1 MTLPTPNSVILK
13 EEDHL
18 RFSASPGLVYPLWIA
33 PRKQFGVLN
42 GALFPKI
49 LEHNPKRHVAW
60 DKFHDGDIQIIVNW
74 VMPNTENRNVELYF
88 VLLASHYHGGVF
100 LAAPDTRPLS
110 IGWDCILRNLLEEDF
125 LEINGLPSDF
135 FDSDSERHEP

>member
-60 DKFHDGDIQIIVNW
+60 GQIPRWRHTNHRQLGHAKHGKQKRRTVFRFACQSLSRRCLPCSSGYKTTFDWMGLYPKKSPRRRFLGDQR
-74 VMPNTENRNVELYF
+74 TSF
-88 VLLASHYHGGVF
+88 
-100 LAAPDTRPLS
+100 
-110 IGWDCILRNLLEEDF
+110 
-125 LEINGLPSDF
+125 
-135 FDSDSERHEP
+135 